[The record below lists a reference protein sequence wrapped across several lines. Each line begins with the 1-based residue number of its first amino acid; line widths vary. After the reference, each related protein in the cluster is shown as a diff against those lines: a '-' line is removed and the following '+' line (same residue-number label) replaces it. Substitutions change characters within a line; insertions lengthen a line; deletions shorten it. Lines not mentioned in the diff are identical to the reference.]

1 MPLTIDFSGQTVII
15 SGGNRGIGAA
25 IAETFAEAG
34 ANIALLYNTGET
46 EASLHASSLEQKFK
60 VTVKSYQC
68 DTTVPARSAEV
79 IAQAAQDFGRLDVL
93 VCNAG
98 VCKHIDAVDTPEE
111 IVDWTLG
118 VNVKGVFFLCQA
130 VAKHWISVKQPGSIV
145 VNSSMSGQIINT
157 PQRQAIYNASKSA
170 ATQLVKAFAF
180 EWAEHNIRV
189 NAVSPG
195 YVETEMTAMGNQE
208 MQKVWLE
215 RTPLKRMASPAEIG
229 KSVAFLGRYYLSAIV
244 PKFTK
249 FRIAS
254 GLSTYTTGSEL
265 LVDGGYS

>member
-1 MPLTIDFSGQTVII
+1 MPLTIDFSGGTVIV

-25 IAETFAEAG
+25 IAETFAETG
-34 ANIALLYNTGET
+34 ANIALLYNTGEN
-46 EASLHASSLEQKFK
+46 EASAHATSLQQKYK
-60 VTVKSYQC
+60 VTVRSYQC
-68 DTTVPARSAEV
+68 DTTNAARSAEV
-79 IAQAAQDFGRLDVL
+79 IAQAAKDFGRLDVL

-98 VCKHIDAVDTPEE
+98 VCKHIDAIDTTEE

-130 VAKHWISVKQPGSIV
+130 IAKHWISLKQPGSIV
-145 VNSSMSGQIINT
+145 VNSSMSGHIINT

-180 EWAEHNIRV
+180 EWAEHGIRV

-195 YVETEMTAMGNQE
+195 YVKTEMTAMGNQD
-208 MQKVWLE
+208 MQKVWLD
-215 RTPLKRMASPAEIG
+215 RTPIGRMANPAEIG
-229 KSVAFLGRYYLSAIV
+229 KSIAFL
-244 PKFTK
+244 
-249 FRIAS
+249 AS

-265 LVDGGYS
+265 LVDGGYSIL

>member
-1 MPLTIDFSGQTVII
+1 MPISIDFAGKTVLV

-25 IAETFAEAG
+25 IVKTFAEAG
-34 ANIALLYNTGET
+34 ANIALLYNSGEA
-46 EASLHASSLEQKFK
+46 EATAHASSLEAQYK
-60 VTVKSYQC
+60 VRIKTYQC
-68 DTTVPARSAEV
+68 DTTVPARSVEV
-79 IAQAAQDFGRLDVL
+79 IAQTVKDFGRLDVV

-98 VCKHIDAVDTPEE
+98 VCKHVEAVDTTED

-130 VAKHWISVKQPGSIV
+130 AAKHWISINQPGSIV

-180 EWAEHNIRV
+180 EWANHNIRV

-195 YVETEMTAMGNQE
+195 YVATEMTAMGNPE

-215 RTPLKRMASPAEIG
+215 RTPMGRMAEPEEIG
-229 KSVAFLGRYYLSAIV
+229 KAIV
-244 PKFTK
+244 FL
-249 FRIAS
+249 AS
-254 GLSTYTTGSEL
+254 GLSSYTTGSEL
-265 LVDGGYS
+265 LVDGGYSIL

>member
-1 MPLTIDFSGQTVII
+1 MPLTIDFAGKTAIV

-25 IAETFAEAG
+25 IVETFAEAG
-34 ANIALLYNTGET
+34 ANVALLYNTGEA
-46 EASLHASSLEQKFK
+46 EAAAHASSLETKYK
-60 VTVKSYQC
+60 VTIKTYQC
-68 DTTVPARSAEV
+68 DTTQPARSAEA
-79 IAQAAQDFGRLDVL
+79 ISQAAKDFGRLDIL

-111 IVDWTLG
+111 VVDWTLG

-130 VAKHWISVKQPGSIV
+130 VAKHWISLKQPGSIV
-145 VNSSMSGQIINT
+145 VNSSMSGHIINT
-157 PQRQAIYNASKSA
+157 PQKQAIYNASKSA

-180 EWAEHNIRV
+180 EWAEHSIRV

-215 RTPLKRMASPAEIG
+215 RTPMGRMATPAEIG
-229 KSVAFLGRYYLSAIV
+229 KSVVFL
-244 PKFTK
+244 
-249 FRIAS
+249 AS
-254 GLSTYTTGSEL
+254 GMSSYTTGSEL
-265 LVDGGYS
+265 LVDGGYSIL

>member
-60 VTVKSYQC
+60 VTVKPYQC

-118 VNVKGVFFLCQA
+118 VNVK
-130 VAKHWISVKQPGSIV
+130 VKYARTG
-145 VNSSMSGQIINT
+145 GQIINT
-157 PQRQAIYNASKSA
+157 PQRQAIYNAYHRLYTHTLA

-229 KSVAFLGRYYLSAIV
+229 KSVAFLVPHSERIVNLYDRVGAIGGWRILVSDSTSYLGK
-244 PKFTK
+244 P
-249 FRIAS
+249 
-254 GLSTYTTGSEL
+254 
-265 LVDGGYS
+265 

>member
-60 VTVKSYQC
+60 VTVKPYQC

-180 EWAEHNIRV
+180 EWAEHNIELTQSRL
-189 NAVSPG
+189 
-195 YVETEMTAMGNQE
+195 AMGNQE

-229 KSVAFLGRYYLSAIV
+229 KSVAFL
-244 PKFTK
+244 
-249 FRIAS
+249 AS

-265 LVDGGYS
+265 LVDGGYSIL